1 MDPGSVLRVGI
12 VANEPSGDILGASL
26 IKAIR
31 QCVPNASFEGVGG
44 PEMISQGC
52 NTLYPMERLSVM
64 GLIEVLKHLPELLSI
79 RKGLLRHFSDNPPDV
94 FIGIDAPDFNLDLE
108 RKLKQRGIPT
118 VHYVCPT
125 VWAWRPKR
133 VKKIRAAADLVLSI
147 FPFEKEFL
155 KPHGV
160 NAAYVGHP
168 LADDIAMDTDA
179 SAARKRLGLDPHA
192 RFIALLPGSR
202 LSEIE
207 TLSADFL
214 RAAAICAGKYPDL
227 QFVVP
232 LINQKVRER
241 FEQILNEVSPQLAV
255 TLVDGHSRDA
265 MQAAELVL
273 TASGTATLEALLLKR
288 PMVVA
293 YRLNRLTYWIVD
305 TFNLVNVPYVSMAN
319 LLSEEPLAAE
329 FIQDAVTPEALSGA
343 LIDLLDA
350 PEKTA
355 QIARSYARLHNEL
368 KQDAGARSAEAVLA
382 LVKKHA

>member
-1 MDPGSVLRVGI
+1 
-12 VANEPSGDILGASL
+12 
-26 IKAIR
+26 
-31 QCVPNASFEGVGG
+31 
-44 PEMISQGC
+44 
-52 NTLYPMERLSVM
+52 
-64 GLIEVLKHLPELLSI
+64 
-79 RKGLLRHFSDNPPDV
+79 
-94 FIGIDAPDFNLDLE
+94 
-108 RKLKQRGIPT
+108 
-118 VHYVCPT
+118 
-125 VWAWRPKR
+125 
-133 VKKIRAAADLVLSI
+133 
-147 FPFEKEFL
+147 
-155 KPHGV
+155 
-160 NAAYVGHP
+160 
-168 LADDIAMDTDA
+168 
-179 SAARKRLGLDPHA
+179 
-192 RFIALLPGSR
+192 
-202 LSEIE
+202 
-207 TLSADFL
+207 
-214 RAAAICAGKYPDL
+214 
-227 QFVVP
+227 
-232 LINQKVRER
+232 
-241 FEQILNEVSPQLAV
+241 
-255 TLVDGHSRDA
+255 